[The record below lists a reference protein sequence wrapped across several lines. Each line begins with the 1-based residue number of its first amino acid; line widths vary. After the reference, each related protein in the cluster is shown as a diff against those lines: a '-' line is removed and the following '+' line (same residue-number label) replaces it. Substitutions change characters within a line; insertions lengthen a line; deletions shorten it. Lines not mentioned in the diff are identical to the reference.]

1 MPELRKN
8 YFHSRNKTLSTSLN
22 EQGTKD
28 SFMLNSNGEIKDFLK
43 VISKTKNKISNKN
56 FDRIKKI
63 LLTRNS
69 INNNNNNKVLNEIRK
84 LDKKILHL
92 DKDLIKAIEETKTIS
107 Q

>member
-28 SFMLNSNGEIKDFLK
+28 SFMLNSNCEIKDFWKDFQKL
-43 VISKTKNKISNKN
+43 NKISNNN